1 MVSDKREAQSKNENY
16 IKMEDMKMYK
26 FVLKEGS
33 FEISKKNA
41 ACFRDLENSALW
53 SDGASFDT
61 ISEFDNKADGAE
73 ALNRL
78 VNTVYETSGRVGKLL
93 CGSIYFLVEEEWDGE
108 DFAQGGD
115 CDVSPNWDDAKMF
128 DEQD

>member
-1 MVSDKREAQSKNENY
+1 
-16 IKMEDMKMYK
+16 MYK

-78 VNTVYETSGRVGKLL
+78 VNTVYETSGRVGKIALRFNL
-93 CGSIYFLVEEEWDGE
+93 FL
-108 DFAQGGD
+108 
-115 CDVSPNWDDAKMF
+115 S
-128 DEQD
+128 

>member
-1 MVSDKREAQSKNENY
+1 
-16 IKMEDMKMYK
+16 MYK

-73 ALNRL
+73 ALSRL

-93 CGSIYFLVEEEWDGE
+93 CGSIYFLAEEEWDGE
-108 DFAQGGD
+108 DFIQGGD